1 MDILRRPAG
10 TMMAALVLSILYRVI
25 RTEKL
30 EIMLD
35 IWALF
40 GIFLL
45 VLAIHELG
53 HVVFGLIG
61 GLHFKFMTV
70 GPITFQKEKGKVRIR
85 ENKLWMYFGGV
96 AMLVP
101 PSIETPNLSKKWAWM
116 TLGGPITSLLFGITF
131 GYIYMVSYYQY
142 LLYFSFFHFAI
153 FAVTIVP
160 IKRTFLSDGMQFLIL
175 IKDDEKAKRHLYN
188 IQVSSELF
196 SYKRPKDWDKRL
208 IEISEE
214 KLKEDKSIRDI
225 MSGLMLVFNA
235 RADQE
240 GMERAIPYIET
251 VVQLPVTKE
260 NKYFISSFHS
270 WYLLYKALY
279 EMDSLSLREA
289 KEHGKA
295 ITKIDLHGYYRT
307 QGIIKYLEGDM
318 EASRTYM
325 RKADKELKSAEKS
338 EMGYLQ
344 LEREWFGLT
353 KEEGILRWVRYPLF
367 SMSSYAVP

>member
-1 MDILRRPAG
+1 M
-10 TMMAALVLSILYRVI
+10 TAALALSILYGVI

-30 EIMLD
+30 EVMLD

-40 GIFLL
+40 GIFLV

-61 GLHFKFMTV
+61 GLNFKFMTV

-96 AMLVP
+96 VMLVP

-116 TLGGPITSLLFGITF
+116 TLGGPITSLLFGITS

-142 LLYFSFFHFAI
+142 LLYFAVLHFVI
-153 FAVTIVP
+153 FAATIVP
-160 IKRTFLSDGMQFLIL
+160 IKGTFLSDGMQFLIL
-175 IKDDEKAKRHLYN
+175 IKNDEKAKQHLYN

-196 SYKRPKDWDKRL
+196 SYKRPKDWDKGL
-208 IEISEE
+208 IELSEE

-225 MSGLMLVFNA
+225 MSGLMLVFYA

-240 GMERAIPYIET
+240 EMERAIPYIET
-251 VVQLPVTKE
+251 IIQLPVTKE
-260 NKYFISSFHS
+260 NKYFVSSFHS

-279 EMDSLSLREA
+279 EMDSLSLQEA
-289 KEHGKA
+289 KEHAKA
-295 ITKIDLHGYYRT
+295 ITKMDLNGYYRT
-307 QGIIKYLEGDM
+307 QGIIKYLEGNM

-325 RKADKELKSAEKS
+325 KKADKELQNAEKN

-344 LEREWFGLT
+344 LEREWFEQL
-353 KEEGILRWVRYPLF
+353 KERV
-367 SMSSYAVP
+367 SYDG

>member
-10 TMMAALVLSILYRVI
+10 SMTVALILSILYGVI
-25 RTEKL
+25 RTGKL
-30 EIMLD
+30 EVILNL
-35 IWALF
+35 WAIV
-40 GIFLL
+40 GILLL

-85 ENKLWMYFGGV
+85 ENKLWAYFGGV

-101 PSIETPNLSKKWAWM
+101 PSIETTNLSKKWAWL

-142 LLYFSFFHFAI
+142 LLYFSVLHFVI
-153 FAVTIVP
+153 FAATIVP
-160 IKRTFLSDGMQFLIL
+160 IKGTFLSDGMQFLIL
-175 IKDDEKAKRHLYN
+175 IKDDEKAKQHLYN

-196 SYKRPKDWDKRL
+196 SYKRPKVWDKRL
-208 IEISEE
+208 IELSEE

-225 MSGLMLVFNA
+225 MSGLMLVFYT

-240 GMERAIPYIET
+240 GMERAIPYIERI
-251 VVQLPVTKE
+251 VQLPVTKE
-260 NKYFISSFHS
+260 NKFFVSSFHS

-279 EMDSLSLREA
+279 QMDSLSLQEA
-289 KEHGKA
+289 KEHAKA
-295 ITKIDLHGYYRT
+295 ITKMDLNGYYRT
-307 QGIIKYLEGDM
+307 QGIIKYLENDL
-318 EASRTYM
+318 EAFHTYM
-325 RKADKELKSAEKS
+325 KKADKELKSAEKS

-344 LEREWFGLT
+344 LEREWFEQL
-353 KEEGILRWVRYPLF
+353 KERV
-367 SMSSYAVP
+367 SYDG

>member
-10 TMMAALVLSILYRVI
+10 SMTVALILSILYGVI
-25 RTEKL
+25 RTGKL
-30 EIMLD
+30 EVILNL
-35 IWALF
+35 WAIV
-40 GIFLL
+40 GIALL

-53 HVVFGLIG
+53 HVVVGLIG
-61 GLHFKFMTV
+61 GLNFKFMTV

-116 TLGGPITSLLFGITF
+116 TLGGPITSLLFGITS

-142 LLYFSFFHFAI
+142 LLYFSVLHFVI
-153 FAVTIVP
+153 FATTIVP
-160 IKRTFLSDGMQFLIL
+160 IKGTFLSDGMQFLIL
-175 IKDDEKAKRHLYN
+175 IKDDEKAKQHLYN

-196 SYKRPKDWDKRL
+196 SYKRPKDWDERL
-208 IEISEE
+208 IELSEE

-225 MSGLMLVFNA
+225 MSGLMLVFYA

-240 GMERAIPYIET
+240 GMERAIPYVET
-251 VVQLPVTKE
+251 IVQLPATKE
-260 NKYFISSFHS
+260 NKFFVSSFHS

-279 EMDSLSLREA
+279 EMDRLSLQEA

-295 ITKIDLHGYYRT
+295 ITKMDLNGYYRT

-318 EASRTYM
+318 EASHIYM
-325 RKADKELKSAEKS
+325 RKADKELKSAENS

-344 LEREWFGLT
+344 LEREWFEQL
-353 KEEGILRWVRYPLF
+353 KKRV
-367 SMSSYAVP
+367 SYDG

>member
-1 MDILRRPAG
+1 M
-10 TMMAALVLSILYRVI
+10 TAALVLSILYGVI
-25 RTEKL
+25 RTGKL
-30 EIMLD
+30 EVMLD

-45 VLAIHELG
+45 VIAIHELG

-61 GLHFKFMTV
+61 GLNFKFMTV

-85 ENKLWMYFGGV
+85 ENKLWAYFGGV

-101 PSIETPNLSKKWAWM
+101 SSIETPKLSKKWAWM

-142 LLYFSFFHFAI
+142 LLYFSVFHFVI

-160 IKRTFLSDGMQFLIL
+160 IKGTLMSDGMQFLIL
-175 IKDDEKAKRHLYN
+175 IKDDEKAKQHVYN

-208 IEISEE
+208 VELTEDKI
-214 KLKEDKSIRDI
+214 KEHKSIREI
-225 MSGLMLVFNA
+225 MSGLMLVFLA
-235 RADQE
+235 RSDQK
-240 GMERAIPYIET
+240 GMERAIPYIEQ
-251 VVQLPVTKE
+251 VAQLPITKE
-260 NKYFISSFHS
+260 NKYFVSSFHS

-279 EMDSLSLREA
+279 QMDSLSLHEA

-295 ITKIDLHGYYRT
+295 ITKVDLHGYYRT
-307 QGIIKYLEGDM
+307 QGIVKYLEGDM
-318 EASRTYM
+318 EASHTYM

-338 EMGYLQ
+338 EIGYLQ
-344 LEREWFGLT
+344 LEREWFEQL
-353 KEEGILRWVRYPLF
+353 KERV
-367 SMSSYAVP
+367 SYDG

>member
-10 TMMAALVLSILYRVI
+10 SMTAALVLSILYGVI
-25 RTEKL
+25 RTGKL
-30 EIMLD
+30 EVMLD

-61 GLHFKFMTV
+61 GLNFKFMTV

-96 AMLVP
+96 VMLVP

-116 TLGGPITSLLFGITF
+116 TLGGPITSLLFGVTS

-142 LLYFSFFHFAI
+142 LLYFTVLHFTI
-153 FAVTIVP
+153 FAATIVP
-160 IKRTFLSDGMQFLIL
+160 IKGTFLSDGMQFLIL
-175 IKDDEKAKRHLYN
+175 IKGDEKAKQHLYN

-208 IEISEE
+208 IELSEE

-225 MSGLMLVFNA
+225 MSGLMLVFLA
-235 RADQE
+235 RSDQK
-240 GMERAIPYIET
+240 GMERAIPYVEQI
-251 VVQLPVTKE
+251 VKLPVTKE
-260 NKYFISSFHS
+260 NKYFVSSFHS
-270 WYLLYKALY
+270 WYLLYRALY
-279 EMDSLSLREA
+279 EMDRLSLQEA

-295 ITKIDLHGYYRT
+295 ITKVDLHGYYRAQAIVT
-307 QGIIKYLEGDM
+307 CAENDL
-318 EASRTYM
+318 EASRRYM
-325 RKADKELKSAEKS
+325 KKADKELQNAEKN
-338 EMGYLQ
+338 ELGYLQ
-344 LEREWFGLT
+344 LEREWFEQL
-353 KEEGILRWVRYPLF
+353 KERV
-367 SMSSYAVP
+367 SYDG

>member
-10 TMMAALVLSILYRVI
+10 SMTVALILSILYGVI
-25 RTEKL
+25 RTGKL
-30 EIMLD
+30 EVILNL
-35 IWALF
+35 WAIV
-40 GIFLL
+40 GILLL

-85 ENKLWMYFGGV
+85 ENKLWAYFGGV

-101 PSIETPNLSKKWAWM
+101 PSIETPNLSKKWAWL

-142 LLYFSFFHFAI
+142 LLYFSVLHFVI
-153 FAVTIVP
+153 FAATIVP
-160 IKRTFLSDGMQFLIL
+160 IKGTFLSDGMQFLIL
-175 IKDDEKAKRHLYN
+175 IKDDEKAKQHLYN

-196 SYKRPKDWDKRL
+196 SYKRPKVWDKRL
-208 IEISEE
+208 IELSEE

-225 MSGLMLVFNA
+225 MSGLMLVFYT

-240 GMERAIPYIET
+240 GMERAIPYIERI
-251 VVQLPVTKE
+251 VQLPVTKE
-260 NKYFISSFHS
+260 NKFFVSSFHS

-279 EMDSLSLREA
+279 QMDSLSLQEA
-289 KEHGKA
+289 KEHAKA
-295 ITKIDLHGYYRT
+295 ITKMDLNGYYRT
-307 QGIIKYLEGDM
+307 QGIIKYLENDL
-318 EASRTYM
+318 EASHTYM
-325 RKADKELKSAEKS
+325 KKADKELESAEKS

-344 LEREWFGLT
+344 LEREWFEQL
-353 KEEGILRWVRYPLF
+353 KVRV
-367 SMSSYAVP
+367 SYDG

>member
-10 TMMAALVLSILYRVI
+10 SMTVALILSILYGVI
-25 RTEKL
+25 RTGKL
-30 EIMLD
+30 EVILNL
-35 IWALF
+35 WAIV
-40 GIFLL
+40 GIALL
-45 VLAIHELG
+45 VLTIHELG
-53 HVVFGLIG
+53 HVVVGLIG
-61 GLHFKFMTV
+61 GLNFKFMTV

-101 PSIETPNLSKKWAWM
+101 PSIGTPNLSKKWAWM
-116 TLGGPITSLLFGITF
+116 TLGGPITSLLFGITS

-142 LLYFSFFHFAI
+142 LLYFSVLHFVI
-153 FAVTIVP
+153 FAATIVP
-160 IKRTFLSDGMQFLIL
+160 IKGTFLSDGMQFLIL
-175 IKDDEKAKRHLYN
+175 IKDDEKARQHLYN

-196 SYKRPKDWDKRL
+196 SYKRPKDWDERL
-208 IEISEE
+208 IELSEE

-225 MSGLMLVFNA
+225 MSGLMLVFYA

-240 GMERAIPYIET
+240 GMERAIPYVET
-251 VVQLPVTKE
+251 IVQLPVTKE
-260 NKYFISSFHS
+260 NKFFVSSFHS

-279 EMDSLSLREA
+279 EMDRLSLQEA

-307 QGIIKYLEGDM
+307 QGIVKYVEGDM
-318 EASRTYM
+318 EASNVYM

-344 LEREWFGLT
+344 LEREWFEQL
-353 KEEGILRWVRYPLF
+353 KERV
-367 SMSSYAVP
+367 SYDG

>member
-1 MDILRRPAG
+1 M
-10 TMMAALVLSILYRVI
+10 TAALVLSILYGVI

-30 EIMLD
+30 EIMLN

-70 GPITFQKEKGKVRIR
+70 GPITFQKEKGKLRVR
-85 ENKLWMYFGGV
+85 ENKLWAYFGGV

-101 PSIETPNLSKKWAWM
+101 PCIEAPNLSKKWAWL

-142 LLYFSFFHFAI
+142 LLYFSVLHFVI

-160 IKRTFLSDGMQFLIL
+160 IKGTFLSDGMQFLIL
-175 IKDDEKAKRHLYN
+175 IKDDEKAKQHLYN

-196 SYKRPKDWDKRL
+196 SYKRPRDWDKRL
-208 IEISEE
+208 IEISEG

-260 NKYFISSFHS
+260 NKYFVSSFHS

-279 EMDSLSLREA
+279 EMDSLSLQEA
-289 KEHGKA
+289 KGHGKA

-325 RKADKELKSAEKS
+325 RKADKELKGAEKS

-344 LEREWFGLT
+344 LEREWFEQL
-353 KEEGILRWVRYPLF
+353 KKRV
-367 SMSSYAVP
+367 SYDG

>member
-10 TMMAALVLSILYRVI
+10 TVTAALVLSILYGVI
-25 RTEKL
+25 RTGKL
-30 EIMLD
+30 EVILNL
-35 IWALF
+35 WAIV
-40 GIFLL
+40 GISLL

-53 HVVFGLIG
+53 HVVFGVIG
-61 GLHFKFMTV
+61 GLTFKFMTV
-70 GPITFQKEKGKVRIR
+70 GPITVRKEKGKVRIR
-85 ENKLWMYFGGV
+85 ENKLWAYFGGI
-96 AMLVP
+96 ATLVP

-116 TLGGPITSLLFGITF
+116 TLGGPITSLLFGMTF

-160 IKRTFLSDGMQFLIL
+160 IKGTLMSDGMQFLIL
-175 IKDDEKAKRHLYN
+175 IKDDEKAKQHLYN

-208 IEISEE
+208 IELSEE
-214 KLKEDKSIRDI
+214 KLKEDKSIRDT

-251 VVQLPVTKE
+251 IVQLPVTKE
-260 NKYFISSFHS
+260 NKYFVSSFHS
-270 WYLLYKALY
+270 WYLLYRALY
-279 EMDSLSLREA
+279 EMDSLSLQEA

-307 QGIIKYLEGDM
+307 QGIIKYLECDM

-344 LEREWFGLT
+344 LEREWFEQL
-353 KEEGILRWVRYPLF
+353 KKRV
-367 SMSSYAVP
+367 SYDG

>member
-1 MDILRRPAG
+1 M
-10 TMMAALVLSILYRVI
+10 TVALILSILYGVI
-25 RTEKL
+25 RTGKL
-30 EIMLD
+30 EVILNL
-35 IWALF
+35 WAIV
-40 GIFLL
+40 GIALL

-53 HVVFGLIG
+53 HVVVGLIG
-61 GLHFKFMTV
+61 GLNFKFMTV

-85 ENKLWMYFGGV
+85 ENKLWAYFGGV

-142 LLYFSFFHFAI
+142 LLYFSVLHFVI
-153 FAVTIVP
+153 FAATIIP
-160 IKRTFLSDGMQFLIL
+160 IKGTFLSDGMQFLIL
-175 IKDDEKAKRHLYN
+175 IKDDEKARQHLYN

-196 SYKRPKDWDKRL
+196 SYKRPKDWDERL
-208 IEISEE
+208 IELSEE

-225 MSGLMLVFNA
+225 MSGLMLVFYA

-240 GMERAIPYIET
+240 GMERAILYVET
-251 VVQLPVTKE
+251 IVQLPVTKE
-260 NKYFISSFHS
+260 NKFFVSSFHS

-279 EMDSLSLREA
+279 EMDRLSLQEA

-307 QGIIKYLEGDM
+307 QGIVKYVEGDM
-318 EASRTYM
+318 EASNVYM

-344 LEREWFGLT
+344 LEREWFEQL
-353 KEEGILRWVRYPLF
+353 KERV
-367 SMSSYAVP
+367 SYDG

>member
-10 TMMAALVLSILYRVI
+10 SMTAALVLSILYGVI

-30 EIMLD
+30 EIMLN

-70 GPITFQKEKGKVRIR
+70 GPITFQKEKGKLRVR
-85 ENKLWMYFGGV
+85 ENKLWAYFGGV

-101 PSIETPNLSKKWAWM
+101 PCIEAPNLSKKWAWL

-142 LLYFSFFHFAI
+142 LLYFSVLHFVI

-160 IKRTFLSDGMQFLIL
+160 IKGTFLSDGMQFLIL
-175 IKDDEKAKRHLYN
+175 IKDDEKAKQHLYN

-196 SYKRPKDWDKRL
+196 SYKRPRDWDKRL
-208 IEISEE
+208 IEISEG

-260 NKYFISSFHS
+260 NKYFVSSFHS

-279 EMDSLSLREA
+279 EMDSLSLQEA
-289 KEHGKA
+289 KGHGKA

-325 RKADKELKSAEKS
+325 RKADKELKGAEKS

-344 LEREWFGLT
+344 LEREWFEQL
-353 KEEGILRWVRYPLF
+353 KKRV
-367 SMSSYAVP
+367 SYDG

>member
-10 TMMAALVLSILYRVI
+10 SMTAALVLSILYVVI

-30 EIMLD
+30 EVMLE
-35 IWALF
+35 IWILF

-53 HVVFGLIG
+53 HAVLGLIG
-61 GLHFKFMTV
+61 GLNFKFMTV

-96 AMLVP
+96 VMLVP
-101 PSIETPNLSKKWAWM
+101 PTIETPNLSKKWAWM
-116 TLGGPITSLLFGITF
+116 TLGGPMISLLFGITF

-142 LLYFSFFHFAI
+142 LLYFSVLHFVI
-153 FAVTIVP
+153 FAATIVP
-160 IKRTFLSDGMQFLIL
+160 IKGTFLSDGMQFLIL
-175 IKDDEKAKRHLYN
+175 IKDDEKAKQHLYN

-208 IEISEE
+208 IELSEE

-225 MSGLMLVFNA
+225 MSGLMLVFYA

-251 VVQLPVTKE
+251 IVQLPVTKE
-260 NKYFISSFHS
+260 NKYFVSSFHS

-279 EMDSLSLREA
+279 QMDSLSLHEA
-289 KEHGKA
+289 KEHAKA
-295 ITKIDLHGYYRT
+295 ITKIDLNGYYRT
-307 QGIIKYLEGDM
+307 QGIIKYLEGDI
-318 EASRTYM
+318 EASNVYM
-325 RKADKELKSAEKS
+325 RKADKELKSAENS
-338 EMGYLQ
+338 EIGYLQ
-344 LEREWFGLT
+344 LEREWFEQL
-353 KEEGILRWVRYPLF
+353 KERV
-367 SMSSYAVP
+367 SYDG

>member
-10 TMMAALVLSILYRVI
+10 TMTAALVLSILYGVI
-25 RTEKL
+25 RTGKL
-30 EIMLD
+30 EVMLD

-53 HVVFGLIG
+53 HVVFGVIG

-142 LLYFSFFHFAI
+142 LLYFSVLHFVI
-153 FAVTIVP
+153 FTATIIP
-160 IKRTFLSDGMQFLIL
+160 IKGTFLSDGMQFLIL
-175 IKDDEKAKRHLYN
+175 IKDDEKAKQHLYN

-196 SYKRPKDWDKRL
+196 SYKRPKDWDERL
-208 IEISEE
+208 VELSED
-214 KLKEDKSIRDI
+214 KLKENKSIREI
-225 MSGLMLVFNA
+225 MSGLMLVFLA
-235 RADQE
+235 RADRE
-240 GMERAIPYIET
+240 GMERAIPYIEPI
-251 VVQLPVTKE
+251 VQQPVTKE
-260 NKYFISSFHS
+260 NKFFVSSFHG
-270 WYLLYKALY
+270 WYLLYKVLY
-279 EMDSLSLREA
+279 HRESLSLGEA

-295 ITKIDLHGYYRT
+295 ITKIDLHAYYRT
-307 QGIIKYLEGDM
+307 QGIIKYLESDM
-318 EASRTYM
+318 EAYRTYM

-338 EMGYLQ
+338 EIGYLQ
-344 LEREWFGLT
+344 LEREWFEQL
-353 KEEGILRWVRYPLF
+353 KERV
-367 SMSSYAVP
+367 SYDG